1 MAYVWY
7 TVGFDS
13 GQFFK
18 IFKNAADP
26 RGGARPPRGDCE
38 NSALGA
44 HLSVELSWRLPKFS
58 TRESQKP
65 EPRALNSKFELS
77 ARSTRNS
84 S

>member
-13 GQFFK
+13 RQNLNLSK
-18 IFKNAADP
+18 KATDP
-26 RGGARPPRGDCE
+26 RDGGGLGDCE

-65 EPRALNSKFELS
+65 EPHALNSKFELS
-77 ARSTRNS
+77 ALRPRA
-84 S
+84 